1 MKVPDTLLSFLSKKD
16 SYPHQPDQITHIQTH
31 ISHVFIVPPFV
42 YKIKKP
48 VDFGFLDFSTLEKRK
63 KYCKKEVELNRRLCD
78 DVYIGVV
85 PVDQENGSFTIGS
98 EKEPDSGAV
107 EYAVKMNKMVRE
119 NFLIGIVKKR
129 ELKDW
134 HLEKVV
140 KKLVPFYKNQQPDE
154 TILSYGEPEK
164 IKFNT
169 DENFDQTRSYIGET
183 IDKIAYNSI
192 HFFTNEFLKRGEK
205 LFLERIESKHI
216 VDGHGDLHLEHINI
230 SEEKLCIYD
239 CIEFNERFRYQDIAA
254 DIAFLAMDLDFY
266 RYFRKSRKFISE
278 MAQELNDRS
287 LHRMIDFYKCYRAY
301 VRGKVKSMES
311 SEEEVPENDRKK
323 AAEKAKRNFQLALNY
338 ALLGSEP
345 LLLVYMG
352 RVASGKSTLAGQTAE
367 KTGIRHFMTDKIRK
381 TIAGVPETTR
391 LPENERQQLYRPDLS
406 NKTYHTLL
414 KNGISLAK
422 KGESAILD
430 GTFGSKEKRA
440 NILSDCKKEGIR
452 VLFIETTA
460 PDNIRSERL
469 KQRNSHTDV
478 ISDARLEDM
487 DFLDDRFEN
496 PEELNSGQLIRI
508 DTSASAETTLEKLFH
523 IFSDSH
529 LNRLTSDESD

>member
-31 ISHVFIVPPFV
+31 ISHVFVVPPFV
-42 YKIKKP
+42 YKLKKP
-48 VDFGFLDFSTLEKRK
+48 VDFGFLDFSTAEKRK
-63 KYCKKEVELNRRLCD
+63 QYCEKEVKLNRRLCD
-78 DVYIGVV
+78 GVYIGVV
-85 PVDQENGSFTIGS
+85 PICREGNSYRIGS
-98 EKEPDSGAV
+98 EKNQETEPVDYV
-107 EYAVKMNKMVRE
+107 VKMNQMERE
-119 NFLIGIVKKR
+119 KFLIGIVKKR
-129 ELKDW
+129 ELSDR
-134 HLEKVV
+134 HLDKVV
-140 KKLVPFYKNQQPDE
+140 KKLVPFYKNQKPDE
-154 TILSYGEPEK
+154 EILKYGDPER
-164 IKFNT
+164 IRFNT
-169 DENFDQTRSYIGET
+169 DENFEQTRPYIGQT
-183 IDKIAYNSI
+183 VDKTAYTSI
-192 HFFTNEFLKRGEK
+192 RYFTDKFLKSGER
-205 LFLERIESKHI
+205 FFRERVKEKRI

-230 SEEKLCIYD
+230 SGETVCIYD

-266 RYFRKSRKFISE
+266 RYFRKSRKFISG
-278 MAQELNDRS
+278 MAEKLNDPGI
-287 LHRMIDFYKCYRAY
+287 HRIIDFYKCYRAY

-311 SEEEVPENDRKK
+311 SEEEVPGNDRKK

-338 ALLGSEP
+338 ALFGSEP
-345 LLLVYMG
+345 VLLVYMG

-367 KTGIRHFMTDKIRK
+367 KTGLRHFMTDKIRK

-406 NKTYHTLL
+406 DKTYHTLL

-440 NILSDCKKEGIR
+440 NILTKCKKEGIR

-460 PDNIRSERL
+460 ADELRSERL
-469 KQRNSHTDV
+469 KQRKNQSDV
-478 ISDARLEDM
+478 ISDARYEDM

-496 PEELNSGQLIRI
+496 PDELNSELLVRI
-508 DTSASAETTLEKLFH
+508 DTSGPAEKTLDKLFH
-523 IFSDSH
+523 SFVDSH
-529 LNRLTSDESD
+529 LNRLLSNDSA